1 METAEAKKRRG
12 LPLGAEYSNCFR
24 GGGLVEEGV
33 ETPADNLGDG
43 RRSLRIPER
52 ERRVIVM
59 RR

>member
-1 METAEAKKRRG
+1 METTAAKKIARASAGG
-12 LPLGAEYSNCFR
+12 LSIRNFF

-43 RRSLRIPER
+43 RRSLRMPER

-59 RR
+59 RG